1 MMPNNRKSQN
11 FLYKALLY
19 LVVFFALIVIL
30 GSAAIKITLGS
41 LILAIIF
48 PFKPL
53 GSFFSTTNST
63 MLFYIFGFYLHYL
76 KKIK

>member
-53 GSFFSTTNST
+53 GSFLSTYNAS
-63 MLFYIFGFYLHYL
+63 MLFYIIVFYSNYI
-76 KKIK
+76 KKIR